1 MQIFL
6 VFGSKMHRYIALHAG
21 SDELPLKKAQIH
33 LSTSLGRPRMKRTL
47 ALAIAA
53 ASVATAPSALAGFPT
68 VYGKINVS
76 ANKYDL
82 EKVDFAKVTPA
93 PATGQP
99 LYAATGATGSTDELD
114 QGALESNASRIG
126 IKGDFGLAPGLT
138 AIYTLEYG
146 TDVDN
151 GTGSNGREFSQRN
164 IFAGLQGDWGT
175 VLAGK
180 NDTPLKTIQTN
191 AVLQSDIDRFNDL
204 PLADLG
210 TYLVGENR
218 ADNVIQY
225 NSPILVG
232 GLEVKL
238 ALIQNEETGVEVSST
253 NKQDDNKF
261 GAGKSLSV
269 SYGKAKWFV
278 GAAIDDN
285 VSTTDTKRL
294 VGEVVLGPVKL
305 GALAQRAERHEK
317 EDSISGY
324 SNFVGSTLTGVGNPT
339 AGNPLSDW
347 DGVAP
352 TTAGTTPTP
361 SFKKQNGYL
370 VNAAWKFYGPWTL
383 KAQVGKSTTTPT
395 ADVLDDVDID
405 ALAVGVDYKF
415 NDNARLY
422 TYYASLKTDGDNAID
437 TKSVED
443 KTYAVGLDFKF

>member
-1 MQIFL
+1 
-6 VFGSKMHRYIALHAG
+6 
-21 SDELPLKKAQIH
+21 
-33 LSTSLGRPRMKRTL
+33 MKRTL

-53 ASVATAPSALAGFPT
+53 ASVVTAPSALAGFPT

-76 ANKYDL
+76 ANKYNL
-82 EKVDFAKVTPA
+82 EKVDFAAVPA
-93 PATGQP
+93 AGTNPATF
-99 LYAATGATGSTDELD
+99 AATGATSNTDELD
-114 QGALESNASRIG
+114 QGALESNSSRIG
-126 IKGDFGLAPGLT
+126 IKGDYGLAQGLT

-164 IFAGLQGDWGT
+164 IYAGLQGDWGT

-180 NDTPLKTIQTN
+180 NDTPLKTAQTN

-218 ADNVIQY
+218 SDNVIQY

-238 ALIQNEETGVEVSST
+238 ALIQNEETGVKVSST
-253 NKQDDNKF
+253 NKQNDNEF
-261 GAGKSLSV
+261 ASGKSLAV

-278 GAAIDDN
+278 AAAIDDN
-285 VSTTDTKRL
+285 VATTDTKRL

-305 GALAQRAERHEK
+305 GALLQKAERHDK
-317 EDSISGY
+317 EDILGGF
-324 SNFVGSTLTGVGNPT
+324 SNFVGSTPTTVGNPT
-339 AGNPLSDW
+339 SPLNPLSDW
-347 DGVAP
+347 DGSAP
-352 TTAGTTPTP
+352 TGGTTPTQRY
-361 SFKKQNGYL
+361 KKQDGYL
-370 VNAAWKFYGPWTL
+370 VNAAWKFYGPWSL
-383 KAQVGKSTTTPT
+383 KAQAGKSTSTPT
-395 ADVLDDVDID
+395 NELYDDVDIK

-422 TYYASLKTDGDNAID
+422 TYYASLKTDGDNAIS
-437 TKSVED
+437 TKSVDD